1 MQMIMQTQTFVPFVP
16 ACSSFWN
23 KSFWLAQAV
32 PEEFSPFVP
41 LFHKYNKGTWVNEHT
56 LQCIQREFC
65 SSREPFAERYTTG
78 TEEQGD
84 NERINTLLI
93 KGFLPVPFFGTR
105 RTRWNN
111 TEFTL
116 LDIVKKLC
124 YNGSNE

>member
-1 MQMIMQTQTFVPFVP
+1 MMQMITQMQTFVPFVP

-23 KSFWLAQAV
+23 KSFWLARAV
-32 PEEFSPFVP
+32 SEEFSPFVP

-56 LQCIQREFC
+56 LQCIQKEFC

-93 KGFLPVPFFGTR
+93 KRFPTAPNSGTD
-105 RTRWNN
+105 WN
-111 TEFTL
+111 TL
-116 LDIVKKLC
+116 EQTPK
-124 YNGSNE
+124 NSPRNA

>member
-1 MQMIMQTQTFVPFVP
+1 MT
-16 ACSSFWN
+16 
-23 KSFWLAQAV
+23 
-32 PEEFSPFVP
+32 
-41 LFHKYNKGTWVNEHT
+41 T
-56 LQCIQREFC
+56 LQCIQASFFSFQEA
-65 SSREPFAERYTTG
+65 FARCYSTG
-78 TEEQGD
+78 TKGTND

-93 KGFLPVPFFGTR
+93 KDFSRVPFSGTR